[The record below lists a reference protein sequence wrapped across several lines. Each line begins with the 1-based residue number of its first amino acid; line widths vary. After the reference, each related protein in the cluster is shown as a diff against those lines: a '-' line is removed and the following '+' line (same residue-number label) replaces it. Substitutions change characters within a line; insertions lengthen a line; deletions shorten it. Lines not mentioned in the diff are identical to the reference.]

1 MVTVSGSGFWLSDL
15 AWLCGRLIG
24 TPTVSSGADTMKTMS
39 STSMTS
45 TNGVTLISLMTARR
59 RRPCLPLDADAI
71 TLPAMVP
78 SPAVP
83 SPAVPSPAVPS
94 PAVPS
99 PTVPSPALVDLPRQD
114 RGEFVGEPLQPLGL
128 LVHLGGEL
136 IIENSR
142 RNGGNEANC
151 GCKQRFRDARRHH
164 RQRGILRRRDRLEAG
179 HDAGHGTE
187 QPDEGAG
194 GTHRCQHQKAA
205 LHVLDLA
212 GDSDVHHLLDAHLQ
226 AGEGTGMAFEA
237 ALPFAHGGDEQHA
250 GRVLGLGRERFI
262 KLFKG
267 LAGPEGLL
275 EMVTGL

>member
-1 MVTVSGSGFWLSDL
+1 MVTVSGSVFWLSDL
-15 AWLCGRLIG
+15 AWLCGRWMG
-24 TPTVSSGADTMKTMS
+24 TPTVSSGADTIKTMS
-39 STSMTS
+39 STNITS

-71 TLPAMVP
+71 TLPAIVP

-83 SPAVPSPAVPS
+83 SPA
-94 PAVPS
+94 
-99 PTVPSPALVDLPRQD
+99 VPSPALVDLPRQD

-179 HDAGHGTE
+179 HDAGHGAE
-187 QPDEGAG
+187 
-194 GTHRCQHQKAA
+194 
-205 LHVLDLA
+205 
-212 GDSDVHHLLDAHLQ
+212 
-226 AGEGTGMAFEA
+226 
-237 ALPFAHGGDEQHA
+237 
-250 GRVLGLGRERFI
+250 
-262 KLFKG
+262 
-267 LAGPEGLL
+267 
-275 EMVTGL
+275 

>member
-1 MVTVSGSGFWLSDL
+1 MVTVSGSVFWLSDL

-71 TLPAMVP
+71 TLPAIVP

-83 SPAVPSPAVPS
+83 SPA
-94 PAVPS
+94 
-99 PTVPSPALVDLPRQD
+99 VPSPALVDLPRQD

-128 LVHLGGEL
+128 LVHLRGEL

-151 GCKQRFRDARRHH
+151 GCKQRLRDARRHH
-164 RQRGILRRRDRLEAG
+164 RQRGVLRRRDRLEAG
-179 HDAGHGTE
+179 HDAGHGAE
-187 QPDEGAG
+187 QADEGAG
-194 GTHRCQHQKAA
+194 RADRRQYQ
-205 LHVLDLA
+205 
-212 GDSDVHHLLDAHLQ
+212 
-226 AGEGTGMAFEA
+226 
-237 ALPFAHGGDEQHA
+237 
-250 GRVLGLGRERFI
+250 
-262 KLFKG
+262 
-267 LAGPEGLL
+267 
-275 EMVTGL
+275 

>member
-1 MVTVSGSGFWLSDL
+1 MVTVSGSVFWLSDL
-15 AWLCGRLIG
+15 AWLCGRLMG
-24 TPTVSSGADTMKTMS
+24 TPTVSSGADTMKMMS

-59 RRPCLPLDADAI
+59 RRPPRPREADSI

-83 SPAVPSPAVPS
+83 SPAVPSPAQS
-94 PAVPS
+94 PH
-99 PTVPSPALVDLPRQD
+99 PTGPSPALVDLPRQD

-164 RQRGILRRRDRLEAG
+164 RQRSVLRRRDRLEAG
-179 HDAGHGTE
+179 HDAGHGAE
-187 QPDEGAG
+187 QADEGAG
-194 GTHRCQHQKAA
+194 RTHRCQHQ
-205 LHVLDLA
+205 
-212 GDSDVHHLLDAHLQ
+212 
-226 AGEGTGMAFEA
+226 
-237 ALPFAHGGDEQHA
+237 
-250 GRVLGLGRERFI
+250 
-262 KLFKG
+262 
-267 LAGPEGLL
+267 
-275 EMVTGL
+275 